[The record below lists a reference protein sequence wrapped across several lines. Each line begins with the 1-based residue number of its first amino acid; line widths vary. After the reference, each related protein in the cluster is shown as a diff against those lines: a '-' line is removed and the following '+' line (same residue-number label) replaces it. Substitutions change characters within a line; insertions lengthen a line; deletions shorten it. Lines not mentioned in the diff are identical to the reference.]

1 MKKNQY
7 LSVVMLASLALV
19 SCKSSESAYRK
30 AWKKAQTQEQAADN
44 SPVVES
50 TYSEGNAVASSSNMV
65 APTGPVRQEK
75 ITVIEGADIKGY
87 SVVVGSFGMKANA
100 QNLKA
105 YLTDEGYEP
114 VLAFNAAKAMYRVIL
129 QSFDS
134 YEASQNARDSFKA
147 KYPSRADFQA
157 SWLLYRVY

>member
-7 LSVVMLASLALV
+7 LSVILLAGLALV

-30 AWKKAQTQEQAADN
+30 AWKKAQAQEQTTNN
-44 SPVVES
+44 SPVAES
-50 TYSEGNAVASSSNMV
+50 TYHENNEVVNSSNVV

-75 ITVIEGADIKGY
+75 VTIIEGDNIKGY

-100 QNLKA
+100 KNLKA
-105 YLTDEGYEP
+105 YLTNQGYSP
-114 VLAFNAAKAMYRVIL
+114 VLAFNAANAMYRIIL
-129 QSFDS
+129 QSFDT
-134 YEASQNARDSFKA
+134 YEAAQQARDTFKA

>member
-7 LSVVMLASLALV
+7 LSVIMLASLALV

-30 AWKKAQTQEQAADN
+30 AWKKAQAQEQTTDN
-44 SPVVES
+44 SPVAES
-50 TYSEGNAVASSSNMV
+50 TYNGSDDMVASSNVV

-75 ITVIEGADIKGY
+75 VTIIEGADVKGY

-100 QNLKA
+100 QNLKS
-105 YLTDEGYEP
+105 YLSEQGYTP

-129 QSFDS
+129 QSFDT
-134 YEASQNARDSFKA
+134 YEEAQNARDSFKA

>member
-7 LSVVMLASLALV
+7 LSVIMLASLALV

-30 AWKKAQTQEQAADN
+30 AWKKAQAQEQTTDK
-44 SPVVES
+44 SPVAES
-50 TYSEGNAVASSSNMV
+50 TYNEVNEVAAPSNVV

-75 ITVIEGADIKGY
+75 VTIIEGEDIKGY
-87 SVVVGSFGMKANA
+87 SIVVGSFGMKSNA

-105 YLTDEGYEP
+105 YLAGQGYEP

-129 QSFDS
+129 QSFDT
-134 YEASQNARDSFKA
+134 YEDSQNARDTFKA
-147 KYPSRADFQA
+147 KYPSRPDFQA
-157 SWLLYRVY
+157 SWLLYRLY